1 YPMLPEDWHDEIEYF
16 TTDEFTSK
24 IILDGQRAS
33 TTSDEINEKYNSD
46 EFNPVDGQ
54 IIRGC
59 DHLSAYIEAF
69 MSISYGVRSE
79 QMVGGYN
86 QLHEAYK
93 NKTIGGIDFSV
104 PFGYYDLII

>member
-1 YPMLPEDWHDEIEYF
+1 MLPKEWHSELEYY
-16 TTDEFTSK
+16 TVNEFSSK
-24 IILDGQRAS
+24 IKKGGKS
-33 TTSDEINEKYNSD
+33 VCVTSDEINSKYNSD
-46 EFNPVDGQ
+46 KYCPIDGQ

-86 QLHEAYK
+86 QLHDSYK
-93 NKTIGGIDFSV
+93 NKTIGGIDFSI
-104 PFGYYDLII
+104 PFGYYDIL